1 MHSRI
6 TVIVIIT
13 SAQSHPFN
21 YNKNS
26 IERIDIQLPISHNY
40 HIIILIRFITAIKLI
55 SEADF
60 WSAKDLY
67 VYESRIGSVNGHRMD
82 GRDGCSPRS
91 TMSSRPPLPLPPH
104 ITPLLFTPPIVILAS
119 SPWKKKRDEKEEADE
134 GKDRSK
140 DTRTLASV
148 GNLLLCSFF
157 SLFSC
162 KLVSMVLIT
171 AAFVMP

>member
-21 YNKNS
+21 YNRNS

-67 VYESRIGSVNGHRMD
+67 VYERRIGSVNGHRMD

-91 TMSSRPPLPLPPH
+91 TMSSRPPSPSLPTSPHSSSRPPSSFLLHLPEKRNEMRKKKQTKEKTDQRTPGHLPL
-104 ITPLLFTPPIVILAS
+104 
-119 SPWKKKRDEKEEADE
+119 WE
-134 GKDRSK
+134 
-140 DTRTLASV
+140 
-148 GNLLLCSFF
+148 NLLCSFF